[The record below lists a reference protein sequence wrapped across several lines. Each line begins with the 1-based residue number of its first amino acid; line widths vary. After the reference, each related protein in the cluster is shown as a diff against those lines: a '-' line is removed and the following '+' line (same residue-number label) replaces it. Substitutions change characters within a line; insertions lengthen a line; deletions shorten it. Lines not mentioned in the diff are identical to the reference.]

1 MAIFDKAEIDT
12 DMNRIR
18 HFSAQHTVRL
28 CVGVCLLAIGT
39 AIGAWAAD
47 TGAAADKPTSMR
59 ISSSQYRRTITNIF
73 GSSIVITAR
82 FEAEERENGLLA
94 IGALNNSVSED
105 GFERYHD
112 IAKDVAAQVVDKRHR
127 DVLIPCK
134 PKSETAGDEAC
145 ARKFLATAGRLLF
158 RRPLNKAEIQALV
171 AVSKDTADKKK
182 DFYAGISTSLV
193 DLLISPDFLFRYR
206 NMEPDPAHP
215 GHFRLDSY
223 SKAAII
229 SSFLWNSNPDD
240 LLLKAAENGSLQ
252 TDKGLAKQ
260 VDRMISSPEIE
271 SGVRSFFSDM
281 LGLDQFDILSK
292 DAKFFPRFT
301 PDAKRDAPEQTLR
314 TVVDHVVN
322 RQGDYRDLFT
332 TRHTFMTR
340 ALAALYGVPLLETT
354 DNARPMRWLPY
365 TLPEGDP
372 RAGILSQASFV
383 ALYSGAG
390 RTSPTIRGKNFRLNI
405 LCQIVPPPP
414 PNIDFTL
421 IQDITN
427 PKFKTVRDR
436 LEAHRTNPSCAG
448 CHRLMDPVG
457 LAFENF
463 DSAGGYRTTENGT
476 RIDTSGE
483 WNGVKFRGPVELT
496 KALHDDPAITA
507 CVARKVFAF
516 ASGAMP
522 PVNSPQWK
530 EVQAKFADSHFNFLQ
545 LMRAVAV
552 SDLLYSVPET
562 RVSMLDRKQ

>member
-1 MAIFDKAEIDT
+1 MT
-12 DMNRIR
+12 SL
-18 HFSAQHTVRL
+18 FSMRR
-28 CVGVCLLAIGT
+28 CLGLSIGACFLAIG
-39 AIGAWAAD
+39 ASFGVQAAD
-47 TGAAADKPTSMR
+47 MDGSSDKPTSMR
-59 ISSSQYRRTITNIF
+59 ISSSQYRRTIANIF

-82 FEAEERENGLLA
+82 FEAETRENGLLA

-105 GFERYHD
+105 GFERYHE
-112 IAKDVAAQVVDKRHR
+112 IAKDIAAQVVDKRHR
-127 DVLIPCK
+127 DVLIPCAPK
-134 PKSETAGDEAC
+134 PATAGDDAC
-145 ARKFLATAGRLLF
+145 AAKFLATTGRLLY
-158 RRPLNKAEIQALV
+158 RRPLKKNELQALV
-171 AVSKDTADKKK
+171 AVAKGTANKKK

-206 NMEPDPAHP
+206 HMEPDPAHP

-223 SKAAII
+223 SKAAVL
-229 SSFLWNSNPDD
+229 SSFLWNANPDD
-240 LLLKAAENGSLQ
+240 LLLKAAESGSLQ
-252 TDKGLAKQ
+252 TDKGLAMQ
-260 VDRMISSPEIE
+260 VDRMIASPEIE
-271 SGVRSFFSDM
+271 AGVRAFFSDM
-281 LGLDQFDILSK
+281 LGLDQFDVLSK

-314 TVVDHVVN
+314 TVVDHLIN

-340 ALAALYGVPLLETT
+340 ALAALYGVPLVEPT

-365 TLPEGDP
+365 TYPEGDP

-405 LCQIVPPPP
+405 LCQVVPPPP
-414 PNIDFTL
+414 PNVDFTL

-436 LEAHRTNPSCAG
+436 LEAHRTNPTCAG

-463 DSAGGYRTTENGT
+463 DSAGGFRTTENGT

-483 WNGVKFRGPVELT
+483 WNGVKFSGPVELT
-496 KALHDDPAITA
+496 KALHDDPAVTG

-522 PVNSPQWK
+522 PTASPQWK
-530 EVQAKFADSHFNFLQ
+530 EVQTKFADSQFNFLK
-545 LMRAVAV
+545 LMRAIAV
-552 SDLLYSVPET
+552 SDLLYSVPDT
-562 RVSMLDRKQ
+562 RVSALERK

>member
-1 MAIFDKAEIDT
+1 
-12 DMNRIR
+12 MNRIR
-18 HFSAQHTVRL
+18 HFSAWHAVSL
-28 CVGVCLLAIGT
+28 SVGVCVLAI
-39 AIGAWAAD
+39 AASFGARAGD
-47 TGAAADKPTSMR
+47 TDVSADKPTSMR
-59 ISSSQYRRTITNIF
+59 ISASQYRRTIANIF

-82 FEAEERENGLLA
+82 FEAETRENGLLA

-105 GFERYHD
+105 GFERYHE

-145 ARKFLATAGRLLF
+145 ARKFLATAGGLLF
-158 RRPLNKAEIQALV
+158 RRPLKKDEIQAFV

-193 DLLISPDFLFRYR
+193 GLLISPDFLFRYR
-206 NMEPDPAHP
+206 NIEPDPASP

-223 SKAAII
+223 SKATIL

-252 TDKGLAKQ
+252 TDKGLAMQ
-260 VDRMISSPEIE
+260 VDRMISSPGIE
-271 SGVRSFFSDM
+271 SGVRAFFFDM
-281 LGLDQFDILSK
+281 LGLDQFDTLSK

-314 TVVDHVVN
+314 TIVDHVIN

-340 ALAALYGVPLLETT
+340 ALAALYGVPLVETT

-365 TLPEGDP
+365 TYPEGDP

-414 PNIDFTL
+414 PNVDFSL

-436 LEAHRTNPSCAG
+436 LTAHRTNPTCAG

-463 DSAGGYRTTENGT
+463 DSASGFRTTENGVP
-476 RIDTSGE
+476 IDTSGE
-483 WNGVKFRGPVELT
+483 WNGVKFSGPVELT
-496 KALHDDPAITA
+496 KALHDDPAVTA

-516 ASGAMP
+516 ASGTVP
-522 PVNSPQWK
+522 PANTTQWK
-530 EVQAKFADSHFNFLQ
+530 DVQAKFASSNYNFLR
-545 LMRAVAV
+545 LMRAIAV

-562 RVSMLDRKQ
+562 RISALERK

>member
-1 MAIFDKAEIDT
+1 MVVFDKEKIDRPMT
-12 DMNRIR
+12 RLRSAFAR
-18 HFSAQHTVRL
+18 HAVSFSV
-28 CVGVCLLAIGT
+28 CFCLLAI
-39 AIGAWAAD
+39 AAAFDAQAAD
-47 TGAAADKPTSMR
+47 TDGLADKPTSMR
-59 ISSSQYRRTITNIF
+59 ISSSQYRRTIANIF
-73 GSSIVITAR
+73 GSSIIISAR

-105 GFERYHD
+105 GFERYHE

-127 DVLIPCK
+127 DVLFACS
-134 PKSETAGDEAC
+134 PKSTTVGDDAC
-145 ARKFLATAGRLLF
+145 AGKFLATTGRLLY
-158 RRPLNKAEIQALV
+158 RRPLRKEELQALV
-171 AVSKDTADKKK
+171 AVAKDTANRKQ

-206 NMEPDPAHP
+206 NIEPDPARP

-223 SKAAII
+223 SKATLL

-240 LLLKAAENGSLQ
+240 RLLKAAEDGSLQ
-252 TDKGLAKQ
+252 TDKGLALQ

-271 SGVRSFFSDM
+271 AGVRAFFSDM

-314 TVVDHVVN
+314 TIADHVVR

-332 TRHTFMTR
+332 TRQTFMTR
-340 ALAALYGVPLLETT
+340 ALAALYGVPLVDTT
-354 DNARPMRWLPY
+354 DNARPMRWFPY
-365 TLPEGDP
+365 TYPEGDP

-436 LEAHRTNPSCAG
+436 LEAHRTNPTCAG

-463 DSAGGYRTTENGT
+463 DSSGGYRTTENGIP
-476 RIDTSGE
+476 IDTSGE
-483 WNGVKFRGPVELT
+483 WNGVKFAGPVELT
-496 KALHDDPAITA
+496 RALHDDPAVTA

-522 PVNSPQWK
+522 PVNTAQWK
-530 EVQAKFADSHFNFLQ
+530 AVQAKFADSRFNFLQ

-562 RVSMLDRKQ
+562 RVSVLERR

>member
-1 MAIFDKAEIDT
+1 
-12 DMNRIR
+12 MNSMHLLSAR
-18 HFSAQHTVRL
+18 HATY
-28 CVGVCLLAIGT
+28 LAIGI
-39 AIGAWAAD
+39 ALIGAAISVRALAAD
-47 TGAAADKPTSMR
+47 TDVSADKPTSMR
-59 ISSSQYRRTITNIF
+59 ISSSQYRRTISDIF

-82 FEAEERENGLLA
+82 FESETRENGLLA

-105 GFERYHD
+105 GFERYD
-112 IAKDVAAQVVDKRHR
+112 EIAKDVAAQVIDKNHR
-127 DVLIPCK
+127 NILIPCK
-134 PKSETAGDEAC
+134 PKSATASDDVC
-145 ARKFLATAGRLLF
+145 AGKFLSTTGRLLY
-158 RRPLNKAEIQALV
+158 RRPLKKEEIQTLV
-171 AVSKDTADKKK
+171 GVSKDTADKKK

-206 NMEPDPAHP
+206 TLEPDPAHP
-215 GHFRLDSY
+215 GRTRLDGY
-223 SKAAII
+223 SKAAIL

-260 VDRMISSPEIE
+260 VDRMITSPEIA
-271 SGVRSFFSDM
+271 SGVRAFFSDM

-314 TVVDHVVN
+314 TIVDHVVN

-332 TRHTFMTR
+332 TRRTFLTR
-340 ALAALYGVPLLETT
+340 ALAALYGVPLVDAT

-365 TLPEGDP
+365 TYPDGDP

-390 RTSPTIRGKNFRLNI
+390 RTSPTVRGKNFRLNI
-405 LCQIVPPPP
+405 LCQVVPPPP
-414 PNIDFTL
+414 PNIDFSL
-421 IQDITN
+421 IQDISN

-436 LEAHRTNPSCAG
+436 LTAHRTNPTCAG

-463 DSAGGYRTTENGT
+463 DSSGGFRTTENGAP
-476 RIDTSGE
+476 IDTSGE
-483 WNGVKFRGPVELT
+483 WNGVKFSGPVELT
-496 KALHDDPAITA
+496 KALHDDPAVTA

-516 ASGAMP
+516 ASGTMP
-522 PVNSPQWK
+522 PTNTAPWK
-530 EVQAKFADSHFNFLQ
+530 DVQAKFASSNYNFLR
-545 LMRAVAV
+545 LMREIAV
-552 SDLLYSVPET
+552 SDLLYAVPET
-562 RVSMLDRKQ
+562 RLSALERK

>member
-1 MAIFDKAEIDT
+1 MAIFGKAEIDAS
-12 DMNRIR
+12 MNRIR
-18 HFSAQHTVRL
+18 HFSARHAVSL
-28 CVGVCLLAIGT
+28 SVGVCLLAI
-39 AIGAWAAD
+39 AASLGARAAD
-47 TGAAADKPTSMR
+47 TDVSADKPTSMR
-59 ISSSQYRRTITNIF
+59 ISSSQYRRTVANIF

-105 GFERYHD
+105 GFERYHE

-127 DVLIPCK
+127 DVLISCK
-134 PKSETAGDEAC
+134 PKSATAGDDAC
-145 ARKFLATAGRLLF
+145 ARKFLATTGRLLF
-158 RRPLNKAEIQALV
+158 RRPLKKDELQALV
-171 AVSKDTADKKK
+171 AVSKDTADKRK

-193 DLLISPDFLFRYR
+193 DLLVSPDFLFRYR
-206 NMEPDPAHP
+206 NIEPDPARP

-223 SKAAII
+223 SKATIL

-252 TDKGLAKQ
+252 TDKGLAMQ

-271 SGVRSFFSDM
+271 SGVRAFFSDM
-281 LGLDQFDILSK
+281 LGLDQFDVLSK

-314 TVVDHVVN
+314 TIVDHVID

-340 ALAALYGVPLLETT
+340 ALAALYGVPLVETT

-365 TLPEGDP
+365 TYPEGDP

-414 PNIDFTL
+414 PNVDFSL

-436 LEAHRTNPSCAG
+436 LTAHRTNPTCAG

-463 DSAGGYRTTENGT
+463 DSSGGFRTTENGVP
-476 RIDTSGE
+476 IDTSGE
-483 WNGVKFRGPVELT
+483 WNGVKFSGPVELT
-496 KALHDDPAITA
+496 KALHDDPAVTT

-516 ASGAMP
+516 ASGTMP
-522 PVNSPQWK
+522 PVNTAQWK
-530 EVQAKFADSHFNFLQ
+530 GIQEEFADSHFNFLR
-545 LMRAVAV
+545 LMRAIAV

-562 RVSMLDRKQ
+562 RVSALERK

>member
-1 MAIFDKAEIDT
+1 
-12 DMNRIR
+12 MNRLRPFLAR
-18 HFSAQHTVRL
+18 HAISLSASL
-28 CVGVCLLAIGT
+28 CFLAV
-39 AIGAWAAD
+39 AAAFGARAAD
-47 TGAAADKPTSMR
+47 ADASADKPTSMR
-59 ISSSQYRRTITNIF
+59 ISSSQYRRTISNIF
-73 GSSIVITAR
+73 GSSIVISAR

-105 GFERYHD
+105 GFERYHE
-112 IAKDVAAQVVDKRHR
+112 IAKDVAAQVVDKGHRH
-127 DVLIPCK
+127 VLIPCA
-134 PKSETAGDEAC
+134 PKSAAAGDDAC
-145 ARKFLATAGRLLF
+145 AGKFLSTTGRLLY
-158 RRPLNKAEIQALV
+158 RRPLKKDELQALV
-171 AVSKDTADKKK
+171 AVAKDTANKKK

-193 DLLISPDFLFRYR
+193 DLLISPAFLFRYR
-206 NMEPDPAHP
+206 NIEPDPARP

-223 SKAAII
+223 SKATLL

-240 LLLKAAENGSLQ
+240 LLLKAAEDGSLQ
-252 TDKGLAKQ
+252 TDKGLALQ

-314 TVVDHVVN
+314 TIVDHVVH

-332 TRHTFMTR
+332 TRQTFMTR
-340 ALAALYGVPLLETT
+340 ALAALYGVPLVETT
-354 DNARPMRWLPY
+354 DNARPMRWLPFTY
-365 TLPEGDP
+365 PEGDP

-405 LCQIVPPPP
+405 LCQVVPPPP

-421 IQDITN
+421 IQDISN

-436 LEAHRTNPSCAG
+436 LEAHRTNPTCAG

-463 DSAGGYRTTENGT
+463 DSSGGYRTTENGAP
-476 RIDTSGE
+476 IDTSGE
-483 WNGVKFRGPVELT
+483 WNGVKFAGPVELT
-496 KALHDDPAITA
+496 RALHGDPAVTA

-522 PVNSPQWK
+522 PANSAQWK
-530 EVQAKFADSHFNFLQ
+530 DVQAKFADSHFNFMR

-552 SDLLYSVPET
+552 SDLLYSVPEP
-562 RVSMLDRKQ
+562 RVSVLERK

>member
-1 MAIFDKAEIDT
+1 MVVFDNEKIDRSMT
-12 DMNRIR
+12 
-18 HFSAQHTVRL
+18 RL
-28 CVGVCLLAIGT
+28 CSAFARHAVGFSVCFCLLAI
-39 AIGAWAAD
+39 AAAFGAQAAD
-47 TGAAADKPTSMR
+47 TDGLADKPTSMR
-59 ISSSQYRRTITNIF
+59 ISSSQYRRTIANIF
-73 GSSIVITAR
+73 GSSIIISAR

-105 GFERYHD
+105 GFERYHE

-127 DVLIPCK
+127 DVLFPCS
-134 PKSETAGDEAC
+134 PKSTTVGDDAC
-145 ARKFLATAGRLLF
+145 AGKFLATTGRLLY
-158 RRPLNKAEIQALV
+158 RRPLRKEELQALV
-171 AVSKDTADKKK
+171 AVAKDTANRTQ

-193 DLLISPDFLFRYR
+193 DLLISPDFLFQYR
-206 NMEPDPAHP
+206 NIEPDPARP

-223 SKAAII
+223 SKAALL

-240 LLLKAAENGSLQ
+240 RLLKAAEDGSLQ
-252 TDKGLAKQ
+252 TDKGLALQ

-271 SGVRSFFSDM
+271 AGVRAFFSDM

-314 TVVDHVVN
+314 TIADHVVR

-332 TRHTFMTR
+332 TRQTFMTR
-340 ALAALYGVPLLETT
+340 ALAALYGVPLVDTT
-354 DNARPMRWLPY
+354 DNARPMRWFPY
-365 TLPEGDP
+365 TYPEGDP

-427 PKFKTVRDR
+427 PKFRTVRDR
-436 LEAHRTNPSCAG
+436 LEAHRTNPTCAG

-463 DSAGGYRTTENGT
+463 DSSGGYRNTENGVP
-476 RIDTSGE
+476 IDTSGE
-483 WNGVKFRGPVELT
+483 WNGVKFAGPVELT
-496 KALHDDPAITA
+496 RALHDDPAVTA

-522 PVNSPQWK
+522 PVNTAQWK
-530 EVQAKFADSHFNFLQ
+530 AVQAKFADSRFNFLQ

-562 RVSMLDRKQ
+562 RVSVLERR

>member
-1 MAIFDKAEIDT
+1 MAIFQKAAT
-12 DMNRIR
+12 GKPMNRLRPFLAWHAVSLSTAFCLVAIAVAFGAR
-18 HFSAQHTVRL
+18 AAEADA
-28 CVGVCLLAIGT
+28 VG
-39 AIGAWAAD
+39 
-47 TGAAADKPTSMR
+47 DKPTSMR
-59 ISSSQYRRTITNIF
+59 ISSSQYRRTIANIF
-73 GSSIVITAR
+73 GSSIVISAR
-82 FEAEERENGLLA
+82 FEAEERENGLVA

-105 GFERYHD
+105 GFERYHE
-112 IAKDVAAQVVDKRHR
+112 IAKDVAGQVVDKRHR
-127 DVLIPCK
+127 DVLIPCA
-134 PKSETAGDEAC
+134 PKSVTAGDDTC
-145 ARKFLATAGRLLF
+145 AGKFLATTGRLLY
-158 RRPLNKAEIQALV
+158 RRPLKKNELKALV
-171 AVSKDTADKKK
+171 AVAKDTASRKK

-206 NMEPDPAHP
+206 NIEPDPARP
-215 GHFRLDSY
+215 GHFRMDSY
-223 SKAAII
+223 SKATLL
-229 SSFLWNSNPDD
+229 SSFLWNANPDD
-240 LLLKAAENGSLQ
+240 LLLKAAEDGSLQ
-252 TDKGLAKQ
+252 TDKGLALQ

-271 SGVRSFFSDM
+271 SGVRAFFSDM

-314 TVVDHVVN
+314 TIADHVVH

-332 TRHTFMTR
+332 TRQTFMTR
-340 ALAALYGVPLLETT
+340 ALAALYGVPLVETT

-365 TLPEGDP
+365 TYPEGDP

-390 RTSPTIRGKNFRLNI
+390 RTSPTIRGKNFRLNV
-405 LCQIVPPPP
+405 LCQVVPPPP

-421 IQDITN
+421 IQDISN

-436 LEAHRTNPSCAG
+436 LEAHRTSPSCAG

-463 DSAGGYRTTENGT
+463 DSSGGYRTTENGAP
-476 RIDTSGE
+476 IDTSGE
-483 WNGVKFRGPVELT
+483 WNGVKFAGPVELT
-496 KALHDDPAITA
+496 RALHDDPAVTA

-522 PVNSPQWK
+522 PVNTALWK
-530 EVQAKFADSHFNFLQ
+530 DVQAKFADSHFNFLR

-562 RVSMLDRKQ
+562 RVSILERK